1 MAGIP
6 QELILH
12 AWHRKNALFY
22 LVLVPLSWLFG
33 ALVISRRWLYK
44 RNILKS
50 HALAAPVIVVGN
62 IHLGGTGKT
71 PVVVWLVEQLKAKGY
86 KPGVISRGY
95 GVKITA
101 PIGVSAS
108 SQASNV
114 GDEPLLIAKRCAC
127 PVFVS
132 ANRVAA
138 GEALLKAYPDCN
150 VVISDDGL
158 QHYRLKRDVEIALLN
173 SDALEGA
180 WILPA
185 GPLREPS
192 RRLRQVDAIIC
203 NGEKTTDSAFEMQ
216 LLGTQFYNLL
226 DPNLK
231 VTAADFKHKSV
242 KAMAGIGKPE
252 RFFEHLRNLGLSFAG
267 VSFNDHHAYTAA
279 DLARLNCDVLLMTE
293 KDAVKCQPYAQSHH
307 WVLPV
312 SANIDAGLL
321 GIVLKKL
328 QESR

>member
-1 MAGIP
+1 MASIS

-22 LVLVPLSWLFG
+22 LVLVPLSALFG
-33 ALVISRRWLYK
+33 ALIMLRRWLYK

-50 HALAAPVIVVGN
+50 HALSAPVIVVGN

-95 GVKITA
+95 GAKIAEPTS
-101 PIGVSAS
+101 VSANS
-108 SQASNV
+108 RAADV
-114 GDEPLLIAKRCAC
+114 GDEPLMIAKRCAC

-138 GEALLKAYPDCN
+138 GEALLKAHPDCN
-150 VVISDDGL
+150 VLISDDGL
-158 QHYRLKRDVEIALLN
+158 QHYRLKRAVEIALVN

-192 RRLRQVDAIIC
+192 RRLNQVDAVIC
-203 NGEKTTDSAFEMQ
+203 NGEKTIDSAFEMQ
-216 LLGTQFYNLL
+216 LVGAQFYNLL
-226 DPNLK
+226 DPDLK
-231 VTAADFKHKSV
+231 ATAADFKHKSV
-242 KAMAGIGKPE
+242 KAMAGIGKPT
-252 RFFEHLRNLGLSFAG
+252 RFFEHLRNLGLNFAG
-267 VSFNDHHAYTAA
+267 VSFDDHHAYTAS
-279 DLARLNCDVLLMTE
+279 DLAKLNCDVLLMTE

-321 GIVLKKL
+321 DIVLKKL